1 MALTNANA
9 FANNPYYVPS
19 VTTPAKAIQP
29 QCNLYW
35 VNSQEDVL
43 NHPTSPNE
51 QLYFGDRNEPVIYV
65 RETDSNSV
73 IKNPL
78 HVLKYSMED
87 VAFGPEANF
96 VTKEEHQKL
105 YDLVSQMNEKLE
117 KLLN

>member
-19 VTTPAKAIQP
+19 VTTPAKAVQP

-65 RETDSNSV
+65 RETDSNGV

-117 KLLN
+117 KLLS